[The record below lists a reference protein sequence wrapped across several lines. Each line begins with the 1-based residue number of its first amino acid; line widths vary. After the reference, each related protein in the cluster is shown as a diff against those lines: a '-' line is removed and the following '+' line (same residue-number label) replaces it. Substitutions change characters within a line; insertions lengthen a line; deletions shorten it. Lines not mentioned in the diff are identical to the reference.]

1 MGTPGSCWSR
11 FSKRHYH
18 ISSKFVWSLCFIV
31 ILKPYFLWNR
41 KSTSMTYDFS
51 NYNTGVTQIW
61 MNIELNKQTVIVG
74 ENTTDSNLDAFTQRY
89 LLGKISFLKQ
99 DFNDFFTTVVN
110 FSLES
115 LFELSWAWL
124 ICFIGFSVDFDNLV
138 SEEKSLRSG

>member
-1 MGTPGSCWSR
+1 
-11 FSKRHYH
+11 
-18 ISSKFVWSLCFIV
+18 
-31 ILKPYFLWNR
+31 
-41 KSTSMTYDFS
+41 
-51 NYNTGVTQIW
+51 

-115 LFELSWAWL
+115 LFELS
-124 ICFIGFSVDFDNLV
+124 
-138 SEEKSLRSG
+138 